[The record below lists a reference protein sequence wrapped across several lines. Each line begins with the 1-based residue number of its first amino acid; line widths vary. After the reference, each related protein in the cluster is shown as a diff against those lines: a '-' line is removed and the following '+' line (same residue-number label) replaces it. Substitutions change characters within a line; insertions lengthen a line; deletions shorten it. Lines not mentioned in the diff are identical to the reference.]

1 MGRSGR
7 NLRRTV
13 VRGDE
18 DESSGLAGWLFAD
31 LILGLSV
38 IFLALTAVRTTGTG
52 FSDVD
57 CQFGKEL
64 VREHHPVPLVAS
76 LQKGNYTQVV
86 AQIEEFAG
94 NQGLERP
101 RVVAGVI
108 SGWYESQSRDGRT
121 LAQGV
126 YRDIFSRVD
135 KDNFPDPAT
144 QNFKFIGDNSSLK
157 RDEVGIWL
165 VFTTKEESCKSAES

>member
-1 MGRSGR
+1 MSRSGR
-7 NLRRTV
+7 NLRGKV
-13 VRGDE
+13 LRGDE

-52 FSDVD
+52 RSDVE

-64 VREHHPVPLVAS
+64 VREHYPNPLVAN
-76 LQKGNYTQVV
+76 LQPGSYDQVV
-86 AQIEEFAG
+86 AVIAKFADDE
-94 NQGLERP
+94 GLKQP

-126 YRDIFSRVD
+126 YREVFSQVD
-135 KDNFPDPAT
+135 RANFPDPAT

-157 RDEVGIWL
+157 RDEVGVWL
-165 VFTTKEESCKSAES
+165 VFTTEEERCKSAAS

>member
-13 VRGDE
+13 LRGDG

-52 FSDVD
+52 ASNVE

-64 VREHHPVPLVAS
+64 VREHYPTPLVAN
-76 LQKGNYTQVV
+76 LQ
-86 AQIEEFAG
+86 AG
-94 NQGLERP
+94 SYD
-101 RVVAGVI
+101 RVVDVIAKFAKDNGLKNETVAAGVI

-126 YRDIFSRVD
+126 YRDVFSRLD
-135 KDNFPDPAT
+135 GKNFPT
-144 QNFKFIGDNSSLK
+144 SSTENFKFIGDNSSLK

-165 VFTTKEESCKSAES
+165 VFTTNKERCKSAES